1 MTYHM
6 LQERFDGFLTMLPD
20 MAKEDQIRVY
30 NWLVEAREYS
40 MDFETPRKMRQMF
53 TKYRGRI
60 NNYLSK
66 RGYQL
71 N

>member
-1 MTYHM
+1 MTHNM
-6 LQERFDGFLTMLPD
+6 LIDRYNAFMTMVPH
-20 MAKEDQIRVY
+20 MAKEDQIRVH
-30 NWLVEAREYS
+30 NWLIEAREFS

-66 RGYQL
+66 RGYTL